1 MKTETLVIENPSDS
15 LLEFVR
21 NLREKKELEREEI
34 RKNWNIYFPKK

>member
-1 MKTETLVIENPSDS
+1 MKVETLVIENPSDS
-15 LLEFVR
+15 LLELVR